1 MIVAVASGRA
11 RAGCLGC
18 RRASVASTNCRRC
31 ARRNSTRCRGAQC
44 RTAGSCRLLGGRAVD
59 SDASSAP
66 LTNGTGVAGMNSVA
80 VGSSAAASV
89 GSSRSWLASP
99 DCSASGSN
107 PGSKKESPDAPE
119 EPLNPSSGAYG
130 PAAKFV
136 TLGESSSN
144 SPSVTNM
151 TARHVLTIIPM
162 RMRGRTTRS
171 PFEAADRIQCDARLP

>member
-1 MIVAVASGRA
+1 LLAVALALAVWAAGALVSPAPIVAGALVVIALGVVA
-11 RAGCLGC
+11 L
-18 RRASVASTNCRRC
+18 SVAPPV
-31 ARRNSTRCRGAQC
+31 AVGF
-44 RTAGSCRLLGGRAVD
+44 LVGGAVD